1 MGNFYET
8 HSHWLT
14 EVWFNGLYLERLFNY
29 MAMVVKIYITFYSFL
44 LLCIV
49 EKTCFI

>member
-14 EVWFNGLYLERLFNY
+14 EVCFNGLYLERLFNY
-29 MAMVVKIYITFYSFL
+29 MAMVVKSLYYFLFISVGMYS
-44 LLCIV
+44 
-49 EKTCFI
+49 